1 MSESGVQDV
10 PGALR
15 ADFSL
20 DLPWKDAGPLELLRE
35 VMPPTTRIHLGFTD
49 SEDVATRVGAARAIR
64 QAGFEPVPIIPA
76 RRLESESMLR
86 EYLAGLRAAG
96 ASGSVLVVA
105 GDPEQPRGPYPDAI
119 SVISSGALEE
129 YGVRSVSVAGHPAG
143 HPLIPDDALWQA
155 LAGKAAELRK
165 RRLAGSVITQFG
177 FDAHLVLGWLAGL
190 RARGV
195 SLPVRVGV
203 PGPAAAR
210 RLLWYA
216 SRCDVSVSAAV
227 AREYG
232 FSLTDPAGPDPVGTV
247 GPDRFLRALESG
259 YDPRQHGEV
268 KLHLFTFGR
277 PPATA
282 EWIRDFGRRSPGSSN
297 MQLADH
303 SA

>member
-1 MSESGVQDV
+1 MSETGVQDV

-20 DLPWKDAGPLELLRE
+20 DLPWKDAGQLELLRE
-35 VMPPTTRIHLGFTD
+35 VMPPGTRIHLGFTD

-76 RRLESESMLR
+76 RRLESEGMLR
-86 EYLAGLRAAG
+86 EYLAGLRAVG
-96 ASGSVLVVA
+96 ASGSVLIVA
-105 GDPEQPRGPYPDAI
+105 GDPAQRQGPYPDAI
-119 SVISSGALEE
+119 SVIASGALEE
-129 YGVRSVSVAGHPAG
+129 YGARSVSVAGHPAG
-143 HPLIPDDALWQA
+143 HPLIPDDVLWQA
-155 LAGKAAELRK
+155 LAGKAADLRK
-165 RRLAGSVITQFG
+165 RRLPGSVITQFG
-177 FDAHLVLGWLAGL
+177 FDAHLVLAWLAGL

-195 SLPVRVGV
+195 GLPVRVGV
-203 PGPAAAR
+203 PGPAGAA

-232 FSLTDPAGPDPVGTV
+232 FSLTDPAGTV
-247 GPDRFLRALESG
+247 GPGRFIRALESG

-268 KLHLFTFGR
+268 KLHLFTFGGLA
-277 PPATA
+277 ATA
-282 EWIRDFGRRSPGSSN
+282 EWIRDFGRRSPGTSN
-297 MQLADH
+297 MPLADH